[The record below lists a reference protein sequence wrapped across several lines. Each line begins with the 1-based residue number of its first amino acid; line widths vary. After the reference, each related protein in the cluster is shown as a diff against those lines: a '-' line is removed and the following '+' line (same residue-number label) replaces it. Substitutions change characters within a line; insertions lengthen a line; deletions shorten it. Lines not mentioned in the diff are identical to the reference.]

1 VRLFVA
7 LELPLAVRDELV
19 AWRRPVV
26 ERHPGLRAVAPES
39 LHVTLCFL
47 GSVDADG
54 VDSIAAAVS
63 AAGTTGPVRLTVGEG
78 IWLPRRRPRVLA
90 VTLADAGGALGRLQA
105 ALSRELDE
113 GGWYEPEA
121 RPFLPHVTVA
131 RVRARERIR
140 PDELPETPGLPFDGS
155 RVTLFRSRPG
165 RGGAQY
171 EPLATVAI

>member
-1 VRLFVA
+1 
-7 LELPLAVRDELV
+7 VRDALV
-19 AWRRPVV
+19 EWRRPVV

-47 GSVDADG
+47 GSQETDG
-54 VDSIAAAVS
+54 IDSIAAAVVERVV
-63 AAGTTGPVRLTVGEG
+63 GGGGGRLSLAEG

-90 VTLADAGGALGRLQA
+90 VALADEGGGLARVQA
-105 ALSRELDE
+105 ALARELEE

-131 RVRARERIR
+131 RVRARERR
-140 PDELPETPGLPFDGS
+140 ADELPVVPSEGFDGS
-155 RVTLFRSRPG
+155 RVTLFRSRTG

-171 EPLATVAI
+171 EPLASVEL